1 MSEDCNFDIIPGN
14 YLEIYSIAKALCLHY
29 RNIGYEQPITAIN
42 IQFSDEGNLDE
53 FDCLYDEVIRPLHNG
68 EGIKDQFE
76 DA

>member
-1 MSEDCNFDIIPGN
+1 MSKEFISKSSPEN

-29 RNIGYEQPITAIN
+29 KMH
-42 IQFSDEGNLDE
+42 
-53 FDCLYDEVIRPLHNG
+53 LYDGPIVAIYMEFTSEGMLDDFENLYDDVIQPLHNG